1 LATSR
6 NSADTSHG
14 KPKQVNEGELEMSE
28 LIELLKEIKS
38 NKEAAAFYRDE
49 ANRLEYEA
57 IKELQEMGIK
67 KADLGDSE
75 ATLVSSKADVNP
87 DMLRPLLENEL
98 IADKLIDSGAYTPA
112 HTKEVDVP
120 EKWNLTHLKGL
131 KQYGGNEVEET
142 IEKATTR
149 RYKISFKDKGAA

>member
-1 LATSR
+1 
-6 NSADTSHG
+6 
-14 KPKQVNEGELEMSE
+14 MSE

-75 ATLVSSKADVNP
+75 ATLVPSKADVNS
-87 DMLRPLLENEL
+87 DMLRPLLEHPL
-98 IADKLIDSGAYTPA
+98 IADKLIPSGAYTPA
-112 HTKEVDVP
+112 HTKQVDVP
-120 EKWNLTHLKGL
+120 AKWNLTHLKGL

-142 IEKATTR
+142 IDNATTR
-149 RYKISFKDKGAA
+149 RYTIKFKNKGAS

>member
-1 LATSR
+1 
-6 NSADTSHG
+6 
-14 KPKQVNEGELEMSE
+14 MSE

-75 ATLVSSKADVNP
+75 ATLVSSKADVNS
-87 DMLRPLLENEL
+87 DMLQPLLEHPL

-112 HTKEVDVP
+112 HTKEIDVP
-120 EKWNLTHLKGL
+120 AKWNLTHLKGL

-142 IEKATTR
+142 IDNATTR
-149 RYKISFKDKGAA
+149 RYTIKFKDKGAS

>member
-1 LATSR
+1 
-6 NSADTSHG
+6 
-14 KPKQVNEGELEMSE
+14 MSE

-87 DMLRPLLENEL
+87 DILQPLLEDEL
-98 IADKLIDSGAYTPA
+98 VGDKLIPSGAYTPA
-112 HTKEVDVP
+112 HIKEVNVP
-120 EKWNLTHLKGL
+120 AKWNLTNLKGMI
-131 KQYGGNEVEET
+131 KYGGDKVEEI

-149 RYKISFKDKGAA
+149 RQTIKFKDKGAS

>member
-1 LATSR
+1 
-6 NSADTSHG
+6 
-14 KPKQVNEGELEMSE
+14 MSE

-87 DMLRPLLENEL
+87 DILQPLLEDEL
-98 IADKLIDSGAYTPA
+98 IGDKLIPSGAYTPA
-112 HTKEVDVP
+112 HTKEIDVP
-120 EKWNLTHLKGL
+120 EKWNLTNLKGMI
-131 KQYGGNEVEET
+131 KYGGDKVEEI

-149 RYKISFKDKGAA
+149 RQTIKFKDKGAS

>member
-1 LATSR
+1 
-6 NSADTSHG
+6 
-14 KPKQVNEGELEMSE
+14 MSE

-87 DMLRPLLENEL
+87 DILQPLLEDEL
-98 IADKLIDSGAYTPA
+98 IGDKLIPSGAYTPA
-112 HTKEVDVP
+112 HIKEVNVP
-120 EKWNLTHLKGL
+120 AKWNLTNLKGMI
-131 KQYGGNEVEET
+131 KYGGDKVEEI

-149 RYKISFKDKGAA
+149 RQTIKFKDKGS

>member
-1 LATSR
+1 
-6 NSADTSHG
+6 
-14 KPKQVNEGELEMSE
+14 MSE

-75 ATLVSSKADVNP
+75 ATLVPSKADVNS
-87 DMLRPLLENEL
+87 DMLQPLLEHPL

-112 HTKEVDVP
+112 HTKEIDVP
-120 EKWNLTHLKGL
+120 AKWNLTHLKGL

-142 IEKATTR
+142 IDNATTR
-149 RYKISFKDKGAA
+149 RYTIKFKNKGAS

>member
-1 LATSR
+1 
-6 NSADTSHG
+6 
-14 KPKQVNEGELEMSE
+14 MSE

-87 DMLRPLLENEL
+87 DILQPLLEDEL
-98 IADKLIDSGAYTPA
+98 VGDKLIPSGAYTPA
-112 HTKEVDVP
+112 HIKEVNVP
-120 EKWNLTHLKGL
+120 AKWNLTNLKGMI
-131 KQYGGNEVEET
+131 KYGGDKVEEI

-149 RYKISFKDKGAA
+149 RQTIKFKDKGASRMKEHLT

>member
-1 LATSR
+1 
-6 NSADTSHG
+6 
-14 KPKQVNEGELEMSE
+14 MSE

-75 ATLVSSKADVNP
+75 ATLVPSKADVNS
-87 DMLRPLLENEL
+87 DMLRPLLEHPL

-112 HTKEVDVP
+112 HTKEIDVP

-149 RYKISFKDKGAA
+149 RYKISFKDKGAS

>member
-1 LATSR
+1 
-6 NSADTSHG
+6 
-14 KPKQVNEGELEMSE
+14 MSE

-87 DMLRPLLENEL
+87 DILQPLLEDEL
-98 IADKLIDSGAYTPA
+98 IGDKLIPSGGYTPA
-112 HTKEVDVP
+112 HIKEVNVP
-120 EKWNLTHLKGL
+120 ANWNLTNLKGMI
-131 KQYGGNEVEET
+131 KYGGDKVEEI

-149 RYKISFKDKGAA
+149 RQTIKFKDKGS

>member
-1 LATSR
+1 
-6 NSADTSHG
+6 
-14 KPKQVNEGELEMSE
+14 MSE

-75 ATLVSSKADVNP
+75 ATLVPSKADVNS
-87 DMLRPLLENEL
+87 DMLRPLLEHPL

-112 HTKEVDVP
+112 HTKQVDVP
-120 EKWNLTHLKGL
+120 AKWNLTNLKGMI
-131 KQYGGNEVEET
+131 KYGGDKVEEI

-149 RYKISFKDKGAA
+149 RQTIKFKDKGAS

>member
-1 LATSR
+1 
-6 NSADTSHG
+6 
-14 KPKQVNEGELEMSE
+14 MSE

-75 ATLVSSKADVNP
+75 ATLVPSKADVNS
-87 DMLRPLLENEL
+87 DMLRPLLEHPL

-112 HTKEVDVP
+112 HTKEIDVP

-142 IEKATTR
+142 IDNATTR
-149 RYKISFKDKGAA
+149 RYTIKFKDKGAS

>member
-1 LATSR
+1 
-6 NSADTSHG
+6 
-14 KPKQVNEGELEMSE
+14 MSE

>member
-1 LATSR
+1 
-6 NSADTSHG
+6 
-14 KPKQVNEGELEMSE
+14 MSE

-75 ATLVSSKADVNP
+75 ATLVPSKADVNS
-87 DMLRPLLENEL
+87 DMLRPLLEHPL

-112 HTKEVDVP
+112 HTKEIDVP
-120 EKWNLTHLKGL
+120 EKWNLTHLKWL

-142 IEKATTR
+142 IDNATSR
-149 RYKISFKDKGAA
+149 RYTIKFKDKGAS

>member
-1 LATSR
+1 
-6 NSADTSHG
+6 
-14 KPKQVNEGELEMSE
+14 MSE

-38 NKEAAAFYRDE
+38 YKDADAFYRDE

-67 KADLGDSE
+67 KADLGASE
-75 ATLVSSKADVNP
+75 ATRVSSKADVNS
-87 DMLRPLLENEL
+87 DMLQPLLEHPL

-112 HTKEVDVP
+112 HIKEVNVP
-120 EKWNLTHLKGL
+120 AKWNLTNLKGMI
-131 KQYGGNEVEET
+131 KYGGDKVEEI

-149 RYKISFKDKGAA
+149 RQTIKFKDKGAS

>member
-1 LATSR
+1 
-6 NSADTSHG
+6 
-14 KPKQVNEGELEMSE
+14 MSE
-28 LIELLKEIKS
+28 LIDLLKEIKS

-75 ATLVSSKADVNP
+75 ATLVPSKADVNS
-87 DMLRPLLENEL
+87 DMLRPLLEHPL

-112 HTKEVDVP
+112 HTKEIDVP

-142 IEKATTR
+142 IDNATTR
-149 RYKISFKDKGAA
+149 RYTIKFKDKGAS

>member
-1 LATSR
+1 
-6 NSADTSHG
+6 
-14 KPKQVNEGELEMSE
+14 MSE

-75 ATLVSSKADVNP
+75 ATLVPSKADVNS
-87 DMLRPLLENEL
+87 DMLQPLLEHPL

-112 HTKEVDVP
+112 HTKQVDVP
-120 EKWNLTHLKGL
+120 AKWNLTHLKGL

-142 IEKATTR
+142 IDNATTR
-149 RYKISFKDKGAA
+149 RYTIKFKDKGAS

>member
-1 LATSR
+1 
-6 NSADTSHG
+6 
-14 KPKQVNEGELEMSE
+14 MSE

-87 DMLRPLLENEL
+87 DILQPLLEDEL
-98 IADKLIDSGAYTPA
+98 VGDKLIPSGAYTPA
-112 HTKEVDVP
+112 HIKEVNVP
-120 EKWNLTHLKGL
+120 AKWNLTNLKGMI
-131 KQYGGNEVEET
+131 KYGGDKVEE
-142 IEKATTR
+142 IKEKATTR
-149 RYKISFKDKGAA
+149 RQTIKFKDKGAS

>member
-1 LATSR
+1 
-6 NSADTSHG
+6 
-14 KPKQVNEGELEMSE
+14 MSE
-28 LIELLKEIKS
+28 LIELLKEIRS

-75 ATLVSSKADVNP
+75 ATLVPSKADVNS
-87 DMLRPLLENEL
+87 DMLRPLLEHPL

-112 HTKEVDVP
+112 HTKEIDVP
-120 EKWNLTHLKGL
+120 AKWNLTHLKGL

-142 IEKATTR
+142 IDNATTR
-149 RYKISFKDKGAA
+149 RYTIKFKDKGAS

>member
-1 LATSR
+1 VLETKER
-6 NSADTSHG
+6 
-14 KPKQVNEGELEMSE
+14 GELDMSE

-87 DMLRPLLENEL
+87 DMLRPLLEHPL

-112 HTKEVDVP
+112 HTKEIDVP
-120 EKWNLTHLKGL
+120 EKWNLTNLKGMI
-131 KQYGGNEVEET
+131 KYGGDKVEET

-149 RYKISFKDKGAA
+149 RYTIKFKDKGAS

>member
-1 LATSR
+1 
-6 NSADTSHG
+6 
-14 KPKQVNEGELEMSE
+14 MSE

-75 ATLVSSKADVNP
+75 ATLVSSKADVNS
-87 DMLRPLLENEL
+87 DMLQPLLEHPL

-112 HTKEVDVP
+112 HTKEIDVP
-120 EKWNLTHLKGL
+120 AKWNLTHLKGL

-142 IEKATTR
+142 IDNATTR
-149 RYKISFKDKGAA
+149 RYTIKFKNKGAS

>member
-1 LATSR
+1 
-6 NSADTSHG
+6 
-14 KPKQVNEGELEMSE
+14 MSE

-75 ATLVSSKADVNP
+75 ATLVSAKADVNS

-98 IADKLIDSGAYTPA
+98 IADKLINSGAYTPA
-112 HTKEVDVP
+112 HTKEIDVP
-120 EKWNLTHLKGL
+120 EKWNLTNLKGMI
-131 KQYGGNEVEET
+131 KYGGDKVEEI

-149 RYKISFKDKGAA
+149 RYTIKFKDKGAS

>member
-1 LATSR
+1 
-6 NSADTSHG
+6 
-14 KPKQVNEGELEMSE
+14 MSE

-75 ATLVSSKADVNP
+75 ATLVSSKADVNS
-87 DMLRPLLENEL
+87 DMLRPLLEHPL

-112 HTKEVDVP
+112 HTKEIDVP
-120 EKWNLTHLKGL
+120 AKWNLTHLKGL

-142 IEKATTR
+142 IDNATTR
-149 RYKISFKDKGAA
+149 RYTIKFKDKGAS

>member
-1 LATSR
+1 
-6 NSADTSHG
+6 
-14 KPKQVNEGELEMSE
+14 MSE

-75 ATLVSSKADVNP
+75 ATLVPSKADVNS
-87 DMLRPLLENEL
+87 DMLRPLLEHPL

-120 EKWNLTHLKGL
+120 EKWNLTNLKGMI
-131 KQYGGNEVEET
+131 KYGGDKVEET

-149 RYKISFKDKGAA
+149 RYTIKFKDKGAS

>member
-1 LATSR
+1 M
-6 NSADTSHG
+6 
-14 KPKQVNEGELEMSE
+14 GELIDK
-28 LIELLKEIKS
+28 LKTIELNRQVAKS
-38 NKEAAAFYRDE
+38 LMDE
-49 ANRLEYEA
+49 ANKLEWEA
-57 IKELQEMGIK
+57 VQELQEMGIK

-98 IADKLIDSGAYTPA
+98 IADKLINSGAYTPA

>member
-1 LATSR
+1 
-6 NSADTSHG
+6 
-14 KPKQVNEGELEMSE
+14 MSE

-38 NKEAAAFYRDE
+38 NKEAAAFYRDG

-75 ATLVSSKADVNP
+75 ATLVPSKADVNS
-87 DMLRPLLENEL
+87 DMLQPLLEHPL

-112 HTKEVDVP
+112 HTKQVDVP
-120 EKWNLTHLKGL
+120 AKWNLTHLKGL

-142 IEKATTR
+142 IDNATTR
-149 RYKISFKDKGAA
+149 RYTIKFKDKGAS

>member
-1 LATSR
+1 
-6 NSADTSHG
+6 
-14 KPKQVNEGELEMSE
+14 MSE

-75 ATLVSSKADVNP
+75 ATLVPSKADVNS
-87 DMLRPLLENEL
+87 DMLQPLLEHPL

-112 HTKEVDVP
+112 HTKEIDVP
-120 EKWNLTHLKGL
+120 AKWNLTHLKGL

-142 IEKATTR
+142 IDNATTR
-149 RYKISFKDKGAA
+149 RYTIKFKDKGAS

>member
-1 LATSR
+1 
-6 NSADTSHG
+6 
-14 KPKQVNEGELEMSE
+14 MSE

-75 ATLVSSKADVNP
+75 ATLVSSKADVNS
-87 DMLRPLLENEL
+87 DMLRPLLEHPL

-112 HTKEVDVP
+112 HTKEIDVP
-120 EKWNLTHLKGL
+120 AKWNLTHLKGL

-142 IEKATTR
+142 IDNATTR
-149 RYKISFKDKGAA
+149 RYTIKFKNKGAS

>member
-1 LATSR
+1 
-6 NSADTSHG
+6 
-14 KPKQVNEGELEMSE
+14 MSE

-38 NKEAAAFYRDE
+38 NKEAAACYRDE

-75 ATLVSSKADVNP
+75 ATLVPSKSDVNS
-87 DMLRPLLENEL
+87 DMLQPLLEHPL

-112 HTKEVDVP
+112 HTKEIDVP
-120 EKWNLTHLKGL
+120 AKWNLTHLKGL

-142 IEKATTR
+142 IDNATTR
-149 RYKISFKDKGAA
+149 RYTIKFKDKGAS

>member
-1 LATSR
+1 
-6 NSADTSHG
+6 
-14 KPKQVNEGELEMSE
+14 MSE
-28 LIELLKEIKS
+28 LIELHKEIKS

>member
-1 LATSR
+1 
-6 NSADTSHG
+6 
-14 KPKQVNEGELEMSE
+14 MSE

-75 ATLVSSKADVNP
+75 ATLVSSKADVNS
-87 DMLRPLLENEL
+87 DMLRPLLEHPL

-112 HTKEVDVP
+112 HTKEIDVP

-142 IEKATTR
+142 IDNATTR
-149 RYKISFKDKGAA
+149 RYTIKFKDKGAS

>member
-1 LATSR
+1 
-6 NSADTSHG
+6 
-14 KPKQVNEGELEMSE
+14 MSE

-75 ATLVSSKADVNP
+75 ATLVPSKADVNS
-87 DMLRPLLENEL
+87 DMLRPLLEHPL

-112 HTKEVDVP
+112 HTKEIDVP
-120 EKWNLTHLKGL
+120 AKWNLTHLKGL

-142 IEKATTR
+142 IDNATTR
-149 RYKISFKDKGAA
+149 RYTIKFKNKGAS

>member
-1 LATSR
+1 
-6 NSADTSHG
+6 
-14 KPKQVNEGELEMSE
+14 MSE

-75 ATLVSSKADVNP
+75 ATLVPSKADVNP
-87 DMLRPLLENEL
+87 DMLQPLLEDEL
-98 IADKLIDSGAYTPA
+98 IGDKLIPSGAYTPA
-112 HTKEVDVP
+112 HIKEVNVP
-120 EKWNLTHLKGL
+120 AKWNLTNLKGMI
-131 KQYGGNEVEET
+131 KYGGDKVEEI

-149 RYKISFKDKGAA
+149 RQTIKFKDKGAS